1 MAEELLVSVNT
12 GLTRVALLAGGL
24 VQELHLE
31 RVDRPSL
38 VGNLYVGRV
47 QRLVP
52 GMDSAFVDIG
62 SGVNGLLTGADL
74 AAPGSIGEQLRA
86 GQGLLVQVT
95 RDALGDKGPRLTA
108 AVTLASRYLVLASA
122 GARGKVSRRIRP
134 EAERQRLRHLL
145 SGLGAE
151 LGLDSAALIAR
162 TAAENVSAA
171 LLRAD
176 ARRLAARWLQLRGSA
191 AHAAGP
197 RLVLA
202 EPPLPQRVLRDSAGA
217 GIARIVVDDARCAT
231 HIRAWCA
238 GNLEVAVPVVEDC
251 GDPGSLFRRRGVEA
265 AITAALVA
273 AVPLPSGGNLVIERT
288 EAMTTVDVNTGAYIG
303 HTDLEQTLLQTNL
316 EAAAAL
322 PRQLRLRALGGIVAI
337 DFIDL
342 REPGHRRAVLLALE
356 QALASDPDAG
366 TVTSVGKLGLVILTR
381 RQSRPPLTEVLTAPC
396 SHCAGSGRSP
406 RPPAVADL

>member
-1 MAEELLVSVNT
+1 MDEELLVSVSA

-31 RVDRPSL
+31 RADRPSL

-52 GMDSAFVDIG
+52 GLDSAFIDIG
-62 SGVNGLLTGADL
+62 GGANGLLCGADL
-74 AAPGSIGEQLRA
+74 AAPGAIGEQLRP

-108 AVTLASRYLVLASA
+108 AITLASRYLVLASV
-122 GARGKVSRRIRP
+122 GARGNVSRRIRP
-134 EAERQRLRHLL
+134 EPERLRLRHLL
-145 SGLGAE
+145 AELGIE
-151 LGLDSAALIAR
+151 LGLDRAALIAR

-176 ARRLAARWLQLRGSA
+176 ARRLAARWLQLRDGA
-191 AHAAGP
+191 AHTAGP

-217 GIARIVVDDARCAT
+217 GITRVLVDDARCAA
-231 HIRAWCA
+231 HIRAWCEE
-238 GNLEVAVPVVEDC
+238 NLEVPVPVAED
-251 GDPGSLFRRRGVEA
+251 GDDPETLFRRRGVEA
-265 AITAALVA
+265 QIAAALMA
-273 AVPLPSGGNLVIERT
+273 AVPLPSGGNLIIERT
-288 EAMTTVDVNTGAYIG
+288 EAMTTVDVNTGAYVG

-322 PRQLRLRALGGIVAI
+322 PGQLRLRALGGIIAI

-381 RQSRPPLTEVLTAPC
+381 RQTRPPLTEVLTVPC
-396 SHCAGSGRSP
+396 PECAGSGRSP
-406 RPPAVADL
+406 RSPAVAGL